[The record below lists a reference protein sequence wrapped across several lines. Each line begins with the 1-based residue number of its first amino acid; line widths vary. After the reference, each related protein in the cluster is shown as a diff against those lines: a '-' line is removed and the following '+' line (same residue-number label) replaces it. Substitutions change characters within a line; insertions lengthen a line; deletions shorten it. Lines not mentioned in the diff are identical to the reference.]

1 MPDMQG
7 WISAKVRYLVVA
19 AGSYPSGPP
28 EFGIQGDIA
37 AAKRLFAGWPG
48 QIVAVGSE
56 IGAALPFP
64 GSSIEKDFSW
74 APLHPVVD
82 AYRAFQPMP
91 YDAPST
97 ALAAA
102 LYAVRPNENYFKV
115 SDPGTITV
123 SDDGATH
130 FTPAANGRH
139 RYL

>member
-19 AGSYPSGPP
+19 AGSYPGGPP
-28 EFGIQGDIA
+28 EFAIQGDIA

-48 QIVAVGSE
+48 QIVAAGSE

-74 APLHPVVD
+74 APGHPVVD
-82 AYRAFQPMP
+82 AYRAAQPMP

-102 LYAVRPNENYFKV
+102 LYAV
-115 SDPGTITV
+115 
-123 SDDGATH
+123 
-130 FTPAANGRH
+130 
-139 RYL
+139 